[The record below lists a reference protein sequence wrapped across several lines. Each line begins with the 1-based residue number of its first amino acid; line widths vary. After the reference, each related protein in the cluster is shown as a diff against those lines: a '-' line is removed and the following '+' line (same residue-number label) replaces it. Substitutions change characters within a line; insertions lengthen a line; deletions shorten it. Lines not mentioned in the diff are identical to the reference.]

1 MLLQNRGMEVNMDND
16 VALDRSREAQPLYI
30 QIKNIVKFITKEII
44 KDKELFYMDFI

>member
-30 QIKNIVKFITKEII
+30 QIKNIVKEKIEKGGYLSGDMLPT
-44 KDKELFYMDFI
+44 